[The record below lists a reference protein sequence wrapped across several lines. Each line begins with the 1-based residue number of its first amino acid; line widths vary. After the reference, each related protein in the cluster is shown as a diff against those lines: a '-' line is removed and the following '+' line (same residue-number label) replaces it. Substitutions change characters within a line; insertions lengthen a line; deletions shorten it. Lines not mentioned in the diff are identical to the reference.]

1 MSTLDKIVF
10 CGSFDPFTLGHYNI
24 ACRAAKMCDTLYIA
38 VGVNTAKQ
46 RFISIDNAIKL
57 IKKSMAEHTNVE
69 VLAYDTTTVEL
80 CQKLGA
86 KTLVHGLRNAND
98 LDYEIQIETINLTL
112 DNSIDNIYLTTPAN
126 IRHISSSAIR
136 EMVRFKLDTAAL
148 MPPQI
153 DIKDYL

>member
-1 MSTLDKIVF
+1 MF

-24 ACRAAKMCDTLYIA
+24 ACRTAKMCDTLYIA

-46 RFISIDNAIKL
+46 RLITIDNALKL
-57 IKKSMAEHTNVE
+57 IKDSMAEYTNVE

-80 CQKLGA
+80 CQTLGA
-86 KTLVHGLRNAND
+86 KTLVHGLRNAID
-98 LDYEIQIETINLTL
+98 LEYETQIEAINLTL
-112 DNSIDNIYLTTPAN
+112 DNSIDNIYLTTPATM
-126 IRHISSSAIR
+126 RHISSSAIR
-136 EMVRFKLDTAAL
+136 EMLRFNLNTEAL